1 MLAQSF
7 FQFTVIFGIGY
18 GFCNGIAYT
27 IPLKLCW
34 DLYPERKGMVSGV
47 IICGFGVG
55 SFIFSF
61 ISTMLVNPL
70 NIKTRVNYIE
80 NTGDKSIRLYG
91 DEVALNVPDM
101 MIYMVLSWIVIC
113 CFGILLLKGESG
125 NQKKVEEQLLIK
137 DEVVSEQES
146 ENDDLTLNE
155 ILHDQKFYHLYIM
168 NFSSVFYG
176 YILISSFKVFAGQ
189 FIKDDFFLTQVGS
202 CACIFGSLRFFWSMM
217 LDYKFS
223 YSQVYGTLIVLQ
235 MICSLM
241 IYDAAKTKNNALFL
255 AIVCL
260 SMFCEGGHFVLL
272 PSHCADVYKSSKKGV
287 QVFSYLFSCFGL
299 SSILGSLISGFLVER
314 YENGYQIVFGIATL
328 LNLVSFMVLMRYDI
342 VIKEH
347 ESKEYNNSMV
357 VNIQNDIEITNA
369 ESFIKPMLNKAN
381 LNNASNNDAASTNL
395 DTSFNQSTIS
405 SI

>member
-125 NQKKVEEQLLIK
+125 N
-137 DEVVSEQES
+137 
-146 ENDDLTLNE
+146 
-155 ILHDQKFYHLYIM
+155 
-168 NFSSVFYG
+168 
-176 YILISSFKVFAGQ
+176 
-189 FIKDDFFLTQVGS
+189 
-202 CACIFGSLRFFWSMM
+202 
-217 LDYKFS
+217 
-223 YSQVYGTLIVLQ
+223 
-235 MICSLM
+235 
-241 IYDAAKTKNNALFL
+241 
-255 AIVCL
+255 
-260 SMFCEGGHFVLL
+260 
-272 PSHCADVYKSSKKGV
+272 
-287 QVFSYLFSCFGL
+287 
-299 SSILGSLISGFLVER
+299 
-314 YENGYQIVFGIATL
+314 
-328 LNLVSFMVLMRYDI
+328 
-342 VIKEH
+342 
-347 ESKEYNNSMV
+347 
-357 VNIQNDIEITNA
+357 
-369 ESFIKPMLNKAN
+369 
-381 LNNASNNDAASTNL
+381 
-395 DTSFNQSTIS
+395 
-405 SI
+405 

>member
-80 NTGDKSIRLYG
+80 NEGDKSIRLYG

-125 NQKKVEEQLLIK
+125 N
-137 DEVVSEQES
+137 
-146 ENDDLTLNE
+146 
-155 ILHDQKFYHLYIM
+155 
-168 NFSSVFYG
+168 
-176 YILISSFKVFAGQ
+176 
-189 FIKDDFFLTQVGS
+189 
-202 CACIFGSLRFFWSMM
+202 
-217 LDYKFS
+217 
-223 YSQVYGTLIVLQ
+223 
-235 MICSLM
+235 
-241 IYDAAKTKNNALFL
+241 
-255 AIVCL
+255 
-260 SMFCEGGHFVLL
+260 
-272 PSHCADVYKSSKKGV
+272 
-287 QVFSYLFSCFGL
+287 
-299 SSILGSLISGFLVER
+299 
-314 YENGYQIVFGIATL
+314 
-328 LNLVSFMVLMRYDI
+328 
-342 VIKEH
+342 
-347 ESKEYNNSMV
+347 
-357 VNIQNDIEITNA
+357 
-369 ESFIKPMLNKAN
+369 
-381 LNNASNNDAASTNL
+381 
-395 DTSFNQSTIS
+395 
-405 SI
+405 

>member
-1 MLAQSF
+1 MVLLTIACVFGISMIVASVMLAQSF

-125 NQKKVEEQLLIK
+125 N
-137 DEVVSEQES
+137 
-146 ENDDLTLNE
+146 
-155 ILHDQKFYHLYIM
+155 
-168 NFSSVFYG
+168 
-176 YILISSFKVFAGQ
+176 
-189 FIKDDFFLTQVGS
+189 
-202 CACIFGSLRFFWSMM
+202 
-217 LDYKFS
+217 
-223 YSQVYGTLIVLQ
+223 
-235 MICSLM
+235 
-241 IYDAAKTKNNALFL
+241 
-255 AIVCL
+255 
-260 SMFCEGGHFVLL
+260 
-272 PSHCADVYKSSKKGV
+272 
-287 QVFSYLFSCFGL
+287 
-299 SSILGSLISGFLVER
+299 
-314 YENGYQIVFGIATL
+314 
-328 LNLVSFMVLMRYDI
+328 
-342 VIKEH
+342 
-347 ESKEYNNSMV
+347 
-357 VNIQNDIEITNA
+357 
-369 ESFIKPMLNKAN
+369 
-381 LNNASNNDAASTNL
+381 
-395 DTSFNQSTIS
+395 
-405 SI
+405 

>member
-1 MLAQSF
+1 MIVASVMLAQSF

-125 NQKKVEEQLLIK
+125 N
-137 DEVVSEQES
+137 
-146 ENDDLTLNE
+146 
-155 ILHDQKFYHLYIM
+155 
-168 NFSSVFYG
+168 
-176 YILISSFKVFAGQ
+176 
-189 FIKDDFFLTQVGS
+189 
-202 CACIFGSLRFFWSMM
+202 
-217 LDYKFS
+217 
-223 YSQVYGTLIVLQ
+223 
-235 MICSLM
+235 
-241 IYDAAKTKNNALFL
+241 
-255 AIVCL
+255 
-260 SMFCEGGHFVLL
+260 
-272 PSHCADVYKSSKKGV
+272 
-287 QVFSYLFSCFGL
+287 
-299 SSILGSLISGFLVER
+299 
-314 YENGYQIVFGIATL
+314 
-328 LNLVSFMVLMRYDI
+328 
-342 VIKEH
+342 
-347 ESKEYNNSMV
+347 
-357 VNIQNDIEITNA
+357 
-369 ESFIKPMLNKAN
+369 
-381 LNNASNNDAASTNL
+381 
-395 DTSFNQSTIS
+395 
-405 SI
+405 

>member
-1 MLAQSF
+1 MVLLTIACVFGLSMIVASVMLAQSF

-125 NQKKVEEQLLIK
+125 N
-137 DEVVSEQES
+137 
-146 ENDDLTLNE
+146 
-155 ILHDQKFYHLYIM
+155 
-168 NFSSVFYG
+168 
-176 YILISSFKVFAGQ
+176 
-189 FIKDDFFLTQVGS
+189 
-202 CACIFGSLRFFWSMM
+202 
-217 LDYKFS
+217 
-223 YSQVYGTLIVLQ
+223 
-235 MICSLM
+235 
-241 IYDAAKTKNNALFL
+241 
-255 AIVCL
+255 
-260 SMFCEGGHFVLL
+260 
-272 PSHCADVYKSSKKGV
+272 
-287 QVFSYLFSCFGL
+287 
-299 SSILGSLISGFLVER
+299 
-314 YENGYQIVFGIATL
+314 
-328 LNLVSFMVLMRYDI
+328 
-342 VIKEH
+342 
-347 ESKEYNNSMV
+347 
-357 VNIQNDIEITNA
+357 
-369 ESFIKPMLNKAN
+369 
-381 LNNASNNDAASTNL
+381 
-395 DTSFNQSTIS
+395 
-405 SI
+405 

>member
-1 MLAQSF
+1 MLLTIACVFGISMIVASVMLAQSF

-125 NQKKVEEQLLIK
+125 N
-137 DEVVSEQES
+137 
-146 ENDDLTLNE
+146 
-155 ILHDQKFYHLYIM
+155 
-168 NFSSVFYG
+168 
-176 YILISSFKVFAGQ
+176 
-189 FIKDDFFLTQVGS
+189 
-202 CACIFGSLRFFWSMM
+202 
-217 LDYKFS
+217 
-223 YSQVYGTLIVLQ
+223 
-235 MICSLM
+235 
-241 IYDAAKTKNNALFL
+241 
-255 AIVCL
+255 
-260 SMFCEGGHFVLL
+260 
-272 PSHCADVYKSSKKGV
+272 
-287 QVFSYLFSCFGL
+287 
-299 SSILGSLISGFLVER
+299 
-314 YENGYQIVFGIATL
+314 
-328 LNLVSFMVLMRYDI
+328 
-342 VIKEH
+342 
-347 ESKEYNNSMV
+347 
-357 VNIQNDIEITNA
+357 
-369 ESFIKPMLNKAN
+369 
-381 LNNASNNDAASTNL
+381 
-395 DTSFNQSTIS
+395 
-405 SI
+405 